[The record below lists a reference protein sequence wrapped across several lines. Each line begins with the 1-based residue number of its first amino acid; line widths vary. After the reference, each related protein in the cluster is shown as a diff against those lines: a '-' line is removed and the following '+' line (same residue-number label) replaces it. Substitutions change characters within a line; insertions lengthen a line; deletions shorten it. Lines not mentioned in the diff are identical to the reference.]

1 MTKGIKV
8 SIKTSFGEIVVSGE
22 TPEEVLQLL
31 QNLNPEF
38 YSRLTSSISPL
49 TSGHTRNALQGI
61 VEMTREGPIIVTKK
75 KLTHYEAIA
84 LILYCSKDQ
93 QCSLKKLDR
102 LLISSGI
109 KVTLPARLHEMRK
122 RGLVLKPN
130 PRVAMYKLTFDGIK
144 WVEEE
149 LLPRLAEF
157 DIDSKLNT
165 R

>member
-31 QNLNPEF
+31 QDLNPEF

-84 LILYCSKDQ
+84 LILYCSKDN
-93 QCSLKKLDR
+93 QCTSRKIR
-102 LLISSGI
+102 NLLLSSGK
-109 KVTLPARLHEMRK
+109 KVTVPARLNEMKK
-122 RGLVLKPN
+122 RGYIFKPN
-130 PRVAMYKLTFDGIK
+130 PRTPEYKLSTSGIK

-149 LLPRLAEF
+149 ILPRLFARKTARE
-157 DIDSKLNT
+157 
-165 R
+165 